1 MTLINVKNIRPNH
14 TVVPVQS
21 PNQPLMRGA
30 CARQK
35 RSRQAKANKPKNH
48 QPVTSDTS
56 SVSDGEA
63 HKNKTRKAKKPRSSI
78 IRQLTRNLTYD
89 GKGS

>member
-14 TVVPVQS
+14 NVVPVQG
-21 PNQPLMRGA
+21 PNQPLMRRA

-35 RSRQAKANKPKNH
+35 RSRQTKANKPKNH

-56 SVSDGEA
+56 SVSDGED
-63 HKNKTRKAKKPRSSI
+63 HKKKTQKLAKLRYPDLPS
-78 IRQLTRNLTYD
+78 LDN
-89 GKGS
+89 

>member
-48 QPVTSDTS
+48 QSVTSDRS
-56 SVSDGEA
+56 SVSDNEA
-63 HKNKTRKAKKPRSSI
+63 HKTKLAK
-78 IRQLTRNLTYD
+78 LRNPDLPSLD
-89 GKGS
+89 N

>member
-14 TVVPVQS
+14 TVVTVQG
-21 PNQPLMRGA
+21 PNQPLMRRA

-56 SVSDGEA
+56 SVSDDEA
-63 HKNKTRKAKKPRSSI
+63 HKTKLAK
-78 IRQLTRNLTYD
+78 LRNPDLPSVD
-89 GKGS
+89 S